1 MWRTLRLCQRLAL
14 LTLVGMAGVLASL
27 PARATTTLVIN
38 QLLPPAD
45 PINQQVLRPWAADVE
60 RVTDGRVRI
69 SLPNAPVAAP
79 EQLWNAVIGGIVDGA
94 YVYDGLYARQLPME
108 QITALP
114 FVGGN
119 AAATSVALWDTYRK
133 FFANAHEYRN
143 VKLLA
148 LFAMPSGQIFSLGKP
163 IVQPGDLVGRRMW
176 VLPGAPQQILSH
188 SGAGIISSPA
198 VQVSE
203 LVAGK
208 TVDAIAGISSY
219 NVDAFKVMGYMKS
232 ETVIPGGLGY
242 DDSLASGC
250 VSSAGTLGALVPPSI
265 PLLIYGIITQQDI
278 AKLFVAGVLPGI
290 LLGSLFMAAIW
301 WTVRRNPALGPA
313 GPALTWADRRR
324 RIAKVWPI
332 VLLFALVMGGLY
344 SGIFTANEAGGI
356 GAAGALLFTALRRK
370 LSWSVLIESLV
381 EAGRTTALIFAV
393 AFGGMVFANFV
404 TMSGLTGGLVS
415 LISGLHLPVT
425 GIILVIMAVYVV
437 LGSMMESIS
446 MMLLTV
452 PVFAAVL
459 APLGVSMLWFGIFVA
474 MMIEIGMIH
483 PPVGMNVFMVNTMMP
498 ELSVRTIFAGT
509 IPFLVANFAALA
521 LIIAFPAIATWLP
534 AFAR

>member
-1 MWRTLRLCQRLAL
+1 MWRTLRLCRRLAL
-14 LTLVGMAGVLASL
+14 LTLVGMAGMLASL

-119 AAATSVALWDTYRK
+119 AAATSVALWNTYQK
-133 FFANAHEYRN
+133 FFAKAHEYRN

-232 ETVIPGGLGY
+232 ETVIPGGLTTPSF
-242 DDSLASGC
+242 SLIVNRAKWQ
-250 VSSAGTLGALVPPSI
+250 A
-265 PLLIYGIITQQDI
+265 I
-278 AKLFVAGVLPGI
+278 AP
-290 LLGSLFMAAIW
+290 
-301 WTVRRNPALGPA
+301 
-313 GPALTWADRRR
+313 ADRKA
-324 RIAKVWPI
+324 I
-332 VLLFALVMGGLY
+332 
-344 SGIFTANEAGGI
+344 EA
-356 GAAGALLFTALRRK
+356 
-370 LSWSVLIESLV
+370 
-381 EAGRTTALIFAV
+381 
-393 AFGGMVFANFV
+393 
-404 TMSGLTGGLVS
+404 
-415 LISGLHLPVT
+415 ISGV
-425 GIILVIMAVYVV
+425 
-437 LGSMMESIS
+437 
-446 MMLLTV
+446 
-452 PVFAAVL
+452 
-459 APLGVSMLWFGIFVA
+459 
-474 MMIEIGMIH
+474 
-483 PPVGMNVFMVNTMMP
+483 
-498 ELSVRTIFAGT
+498 
-509 IPFLVANFAALA
+509 
-521 LIIAFPAIATWLP
+521 
-534 AFAR
+534 AFARRLTTIARFGRQAREIGVQGGMKVLMPSAALIDKLQAYAKPLVEQWLQSAKADGVDGPVALKYFQAQAR